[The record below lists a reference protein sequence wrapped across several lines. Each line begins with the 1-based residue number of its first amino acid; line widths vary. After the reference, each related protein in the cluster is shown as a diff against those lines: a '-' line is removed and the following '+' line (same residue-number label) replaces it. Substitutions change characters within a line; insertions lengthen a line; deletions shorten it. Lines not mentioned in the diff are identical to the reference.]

1 VKQEKYKNS
10 EPTAIDLFEELHCSK
25 TKGLSESV
33 KKAIEDMHA
42 RQALTSPSVED
53 GQQAKASIEAV
64 SKVLP
69 KSNTFLRNV
78 RIQQP
83 TAKTTN
89 AMKDIQ
95 AKLDAKTLES
105 VVLQEELER
114 VKVQTQESN
123 AKVEKQVEEI
133 ENLRKMAADTQS
145 LLRQMIA
152 FGQGQISPP

>member
-1 VKQEKYKNS
+1 
-10 EPTAIDLFEELHCSK
+10 
-25 TKGLSESV
+25 
-33 KKAIEDMHA
+33 MHA

-53 GQQAKASIEAV
+53 GQQAKAPMEAV

-89 AMKDIQ
+89 AMKEIQ

-123 AKVEKQVEEI
+123 AKVEK
-133 ENLRKMAADTQS
+133 TS
-145 LLRQMIA
+145 
-152 FGQGQISPP
+152 